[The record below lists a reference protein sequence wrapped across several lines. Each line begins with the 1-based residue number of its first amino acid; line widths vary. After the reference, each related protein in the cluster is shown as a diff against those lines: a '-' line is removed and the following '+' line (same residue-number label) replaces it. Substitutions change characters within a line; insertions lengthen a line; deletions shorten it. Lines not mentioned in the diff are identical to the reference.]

1 MQVGKGYK
9 GLTCKRFNGASR
21 PFHDKTV
28 RGHPSQC
35 SNITSRLHWQS
46 LQTACCKRVL
56 QATVTAQKF
65 LLLSLPSEPQS
76 QLPRLVQS
84 QS

>member
-1 MQVGKGYK
+1 MQQYHVTPALAKSANS
-9 GLTCKRFNGASR
+9 L
-21 PFHDKTV
+21 
-28 RGHPSQC
+28 
-35 SNITSRLHWQS
+35 
-46 LQTACCKRVL
+46 LQTVL